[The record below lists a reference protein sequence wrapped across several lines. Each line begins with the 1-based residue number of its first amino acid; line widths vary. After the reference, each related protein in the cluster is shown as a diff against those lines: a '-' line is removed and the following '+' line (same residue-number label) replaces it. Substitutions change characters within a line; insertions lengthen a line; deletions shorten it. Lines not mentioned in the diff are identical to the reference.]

1 MLKLYLQGVFQR
13 VIKFHDCCLVS
24 TSITIV
30 WCAEDRHYI
39 AVVAPI
45 VTLDQ
50 DVILL

>member
-1 MLKLYLQGVFQR
+1 MLKRYLQGVFQR

-50 DVILL
+50 DVTLL